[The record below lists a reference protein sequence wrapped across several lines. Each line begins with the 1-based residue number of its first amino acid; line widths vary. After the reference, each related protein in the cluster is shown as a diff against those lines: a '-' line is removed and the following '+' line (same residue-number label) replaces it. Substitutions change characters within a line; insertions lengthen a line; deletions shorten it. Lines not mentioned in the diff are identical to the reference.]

1 MKTERRVSARAW
13 LSSIRTKL
21 LLYAAA
27 VLILPTLVYGI
38 LAFTAAREALEPA
51 LSEELA
57 DDVAAVRVGVQ
68 VLLAG
73 HIQNVRTW
81 AELDIMREL
90 VFNDLDKTISSFL
103 ERIKGDYGVYLDL
116 IVVDNDGA
124 CVASSSAEQI
134 GRSYAIEAARL
145 VGPFGDIDPQVAY
158 SEEHGEFYIG
168 LARRIPDPDHP
179 GMHLGT
185 LIAMLDR
192 SALDVVVRPTAGHGH
207 VRVMLVDSSGRIL
220 SGPDY
225 GRRQQQLARWARAEL
240 EQREYVRGQPP
251 VVYRTMAPDGKEM
264 IVAEVPIDAYRTLPD
279 LDWIVVGVLP
289 RALTLGPVVGV
300 RDRVFLL
307 GAGVTLIGLAIA
319 WLLSSN
325 ISRPIKELTHITSR
339 IADEGILDEIP
350 DSTAR
355 DEVGELTRSFQ
366 TMVHNVSEAHREVVQ
381 SAKLAFLGELAAGM
395 AHEIRTP
402 IGIIKN
408 SAQLLERRAS
418 GASDTEGM
426 EFARFIYEESDRL
439 SATLNEL
446 LNFARPPSLYSAPT
460 DVNALVERTVQ
471 FLSSQAESRGVAV
484 VTELADTLPEVEC
497 DGRQIYQVLINL
509 VMNALQ
515 ACDRGDRVTIRTEL
529 SDGQIKLTVVDTGP
543 GIPAAILD
551 SLFTPFVSQRVGG
564 IGLGLAVVKRIVM
577 AHRGRIEACNE
588 PGGGARFTVW
598 LPYANMNGG
607 ETT

>member
-1 MKTERRVSARAW
+1 VSARAW